1 MEVEEG
7 LEEEAEAEWTVGGF
21 APSGR
26 EFYHHSAGEA
36 STDEIASQVQKN
48 SQNEECKR
56 R

>member
-7 LEEEAEAEWTVGGF
+7 LEAEAEWTVGGF

-26 EFYHHSAGEA
+26 EFYHHSDGEA

-48 SQNEECKR
+48 QNEECKR